1 MSGDGAG
8 DAVKIRRPAAARLE
22 LVVGGVERRVAACAG
37 VNAFVGVMLVK
48 LSATRRLSS
57 LFSEDTELLCLRVS
71 MLH

>member
-1 MSGDGAG
+1 
-8 DAVKIRRPAAARLE
+8 
-22 LVVGGVERRVAACAG
+22 
-37 VNAFVGVMLVK
+37 MLVK